1 MKKTTALK
9 QRIDELNEFIDY
21 LEKVPDI
28 REDWR
33 LSHSLLEVLFIVFCS
48 QINGFES
55 FTEYEIYGKSK
66 LTFLRRFL
74 PYKNGCPSRVTFHRV
89 LATLDPK
96 TLEELLTSW
105 TRIVINQEEPDVIAI
120 DGKTHCGAR
129 GMDEK
134 IHLVG
139 AFATTKGIMIGQE
152 KVADKSNE
160 IMAIPLLLDK
170 LYVEN
175 QIITIDAMGCQ
186 KAIAR
191 KIIEKKAHYILAL
204 KENHKT
210 FHAEVALYF
219 NDTENKVST
228 SETLEKARGRVETR
242 RCSVTSDIDWFCEKG
257 LWKNLTTIVKL
268 ESICHKK
275 GKETTEIRYF
285 ITDLPPNADVILT
298 CIRAHWGIENNLH
311 WVLDVIF
318 REDNRLLWNDNVL
331 QNEAII
337 RRCALNV
344 IRSYKIRYSNITAI
358 KTIRKLLIGDDDE
371 MEKILR
377 EF

>member
-1 MKKTTALK
+1 MKRTEALK
-9 QRIDELNEFIDY
+9 ERINELNKFVDY

-28 REDWR
+28 RDDWR
-33 LSHSLLEVLFIVFCS
+33 LSYSLIEVLFIVFCS

-96 TLEELLTSW
+96 TLEDLLISW
-105 TRIVINQEEPDVIAI
+105 TRIVVNPEEPHVLAI
-120 DGKTHCGAR
+120 DGKTHRGAR
-129 GMDEK
+129 GGDENV
-134 IHLVG
+134 HLVG
-139 AFATTKGIMIGQE
+139 AFATKKGIMIGQE

-160 IMAIPLLLDK
+160 ITAIPVLLDK
-170 LYVEN
+170 LYIEN
-175 QIITIDAMGCQ
+175 QVVTIDAMGCQ
-186 KAIAR
+186 KAIAD

-210 FHAEVALYF
+210 FYEDVSFYF
-219 NDTENKVST
+219 SDPENKVST
-228 SETLEKARGRVETR
+228 AETLEKVRGRVETR
-242 RCSVTSDIDWFCEKG
+242 RCSVTSDIDWFHEKG
-257 LWKNLTTIVKL
+257 LWKNLKTIVKL
-268 ESICHKK
+268 ESTCHKK
-275 GKETTEIRYF
+275 GRETTEIRYF
-285 ITDLPPNADVILT
+285 ITDLSADAAYILT
-298 CIRAHWGIENNLH
+298 CIRAHWGIENKLH

-318 REDNRLLWNDNVL
+318 REDDRLLWNDNVV

-344 IRSYKIRYSNITAI
+344 IRSYKTRYGNDTAI
-358 KTIRKLLIGDDDE
+358 KTIRKLLIGDDDQ